1 MAGPLTRVIG
11 SGGAGR
17 TDAALSTMDA
27 EDAWQ
32 HAAWATPNGAPPA
45 HRVRE

>member
-1 MAGPLTRVIG
+1 MTRVIG

-17 TDAALSTMDA
+17 TDAALSTMDT
-27 EDAWQ
+27 EGAWQ
-32 HAAWATPNGAPPA
+32 RHAAWGTPNGAPPA

>member
-1 MAGPLTRVIG
+1 MTRVTG

-17 TDAALSTMDA
+17 TGAALSTVDADDA

-32 HAAWATPNGAPPA
+32 RHAVRRTPNGEPPA